1 MLELKK
7 IHIYANDIEN
17 ATIIITY
24 NLESKK
30 AKEFRMWVRDDLAS
44 DFEILNIA
52 NKLYHHIKFLTEG
65 KVIKEK
71 TIFRAYQ
78 ELYSHKLWENYKIET
93 VEIETEKML
102 KIKPYR
108 NFIEFTT
115 DYLKEFVNRQVMEF
129 TQMANY
135 EKEN

>member
-52 NKLYHHIKFLTEG
+52 NKLFHYIKFINDG
-65 KVIKEK
+65 KEIREK
-71 TIFRAYQ
+71 NIFRAYQ
-78 ELYSHKLWENYKIET
+78 ELYSNELWLNYKLET
-93 VEIETEKML
+93 VEVETEKMF

-115 DYLKEFVNRQVMEF
+115 DYLKEFVDRQVMEF
-129 TQMANY
+129 TRKANY
-135 EKEN
+135 EKEI

>member
-52 NKLYHHIKFLTEG
+52 NKLFHYIKFINDG
-65 KVIKEK
+65 KEIREK
-71 TIFRAYQ
+71 NIFRAYQ
-78 ELYSHKLWENYKIET
+78 ELYSNELWLNYKLET
-93 VEIETEKML
+93 VEVETEKMF
-102 KIKPYR
+102 KIKPNR

-115 DYLKEFVNRQVMEF
+115 DYLKEFVDKQVMEF
-129 TQMANY
+129 TRKANY
-135 EKEN
+135 EKEI